1 MSKGLHGTV
10 ILVSAGFDIS
20 LGRMSTKLG
29 RKQEP
34 VVSTKDRKRPAPTSQ
49 RRGRGV
55 TAKRGRGSSSV
66 ARTGFID
73 DDDVEDDDNDV
84 VPAKSSGTPTSQV
97 IHVLAVS
104 DLVML
109 GVAYVFVL

>member
-1 MSKGLHGTV
+1 M
-10 ILVSAGFDIS
+10 
-20 LGRMSTKLG
+20 
-29 RKQEP
+29 
-34 VVSTKDRKRPAPTSQ
+34 
-49 RRGRGV
+49 

-109 GVAYVFVL
+109 GVACVFVL